1 VIAVS
6 QAVAERLRRNGVI
19 ESSKIT
25 VVHNGI
31 DTDRFRLPITLRDDF
46 PVLVGTVGH
55 LTPIKGQDIFVRAA
69 ALISARREGVRFVV
83 IGEDKSAQMGYRKF
97 LERLI
102 AELNLN
108 GSGSATPSREW

>member
-1 VIAVS
+1 
-6 QAVAERLRRNGVI
+6 
-19 ESSKIT
+19 
-25 VVHNGI
+25 
-31 DTDRFRLPITLRDDF
+31 
-46 PVLVGTVGH
+46 
-55 LTPIKGQDIFVRAA
+55 VRAA